1 MRRHILKSIVPAV
14 LVIFGLVGG
23 ASTAAQQPE
32 DSTLAGCLQP
42 GAKEGEFVLVAD
54 DKQTYQVQPAAEG
67 VDLAPHANH
76 RVELVGTVEK
86 SETDAVLKAKTLKMV
101 AASCEG

>member
-1 MRRHILKSIVPAV
+1 MRRHILKSILSSV
-14 LVIFGLVGG
+14 LVTLGLVGG
-23 ASTAAQQPE
+23 AFVAAQQPD

-54 DKQTYQVQPAAEG
+54 DKQTYQVQPAEG
-67 VDLAPHANH
+67 VELAPHANH

-86 SETDAVLKAKTLKMV
+86 SDTDAILKAKTLKMV